1 LKRSETNRIFKNITK
16 TINNNVTTRV
26 LRHRRRKEK
35 PLNQSCLILLVK
47 KRYVDGIHDESLC
60 FCELH
65 GDDIGNDERFKIV
78 RILGL
83 PNGWCDDES
92 SNIKSAQTELLAGSR
107 GMKIDYNSSKL
118 LLTPFFVPK
127 IQIIDTT
134 SQIIITTSQTNNITS
149 DNEEM
154 NTTLKTRVDYDDDDS
169 KNNNLTE
176 KEAAAT
182 GNEFSIL
189 VLRGN
194 GIDSRMTY
202 AVEELSDS
210 IFGTSGDPI
219 NLRSQ
224 YSACSYNQVIFKPT
238 TRDGTLNGVYDVTL
252 KRSIIGSWDSDITNA
267 MVNQAERNFGTKLT
281 KFVNYVMICIP
292 PGTRGNWIA
301 YAIQGYW
308 LSVYND
314 KWCTYPSSQMHE
326 LGHNMKLAHSGDGNN
341 PYGDQSGLMGY
352 SYGTDNGPKMCFN
365 GVKTYQ
371 LGWFKE
377 YHQDFS
383 SDSGFFI
390 WEGNLM
396 GFVHRDQITK
406 GEKMILRF
414 IDNNSNLH
422 YFVHFN
428 RADSFN
434 TGTKEG
440 RDLVLVASGYN
451 RQGTRYLRSNLLAE
465 LSAGQQFMVPR
476 FGGALLRIFVS
487 SINLE
492 TNRARVNVNYQ
503 NCSDD
508 ASYRF
513 RMHSNSLNRRRRKR
527 RRRKRI
533 NNPSNLRQ
541 NCQWIA
547 QVSRRI
553 TTYCSNSKIRESCR
567 STCQT
572 C

>member
-1 LKRSETNRIFKNITK
+1 
-16 TINNNVTTRV
+16 
-26 LRHRRRKEK
+26 
-35 PLNQSCLILLVK
+35 
-47 KRYVDGIHDESLC
+47 
-60 FCELH
+60 
-65 GDDIGNDERFKIV
+65 
-78 RILGL
+78 
-83 PNGWCDDES
+83 
-92 SNIKSAQTELLAGSR
+92 
-107 GMKIDYNSSKL
+107 MKIDYNSSKL

-301 YAIQGYW
+301 YVSLW
-308 LSVYND
+308 LLKKGSEYNISD
-314 KWCTYPSSQMHE
+314 
-326 LGHNMKLAHSGDGNN
+326 
-341 PYGDQSGLMGY
+341 
-352 SYGTDNGPKMCFN
+352 CFLN
-365 GVKTYQ
+365 KN
-371 LGWFKE
+371 E
-377 YHQDFS
+377 SHC
-383 SDSGFFI
+383 I
-390 WEGNLM
+390 
-396 GFVHRDQITK
+396 I
-406 GEKMILRF
+406 
-414 IDNNSNLH
+414 
-422 YFVHFN
+422 
-428 RADSFN
+428 
-434 TGTKEG
+434 
-440 RDLVLVASGYN
+440 
-451 RQGTRYLRSNLLAE
+451 
-465 LSAGQQFMVPR
+465 
-476 FGGALLRIFVS
+476 LLRQFRATGSQYIMISGVHTLHPRCM
-487 SINLE
+487 NL
-492 TNRARVNVNYQ
+492 A
-503 NCSDD
+503 
-508 ASYRF
+508 
-513 RMHSNSLNRRRRKR
+513 
-527 RRRKRI
+527 I
-533 NNPSNLRQ
+533 
-541 NCQWIA
+541 I
-547 QVSRRI
+547 
-553 TTYCSNSKIRESCR
+553 
-567 STCQT
+567 
-572 C
+572 